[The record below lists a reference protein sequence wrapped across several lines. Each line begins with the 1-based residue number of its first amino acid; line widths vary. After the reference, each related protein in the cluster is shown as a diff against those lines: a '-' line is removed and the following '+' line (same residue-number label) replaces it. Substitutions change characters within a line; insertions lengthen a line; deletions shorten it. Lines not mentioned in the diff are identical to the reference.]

1 MSQGHSPATRLS
13 SPVFLRLTIRLAL
26 TETRLYHTLT
36 SRCHPLPVGADLRVR
51 PINRCI
57 LVICQ
62 QRADTQVRPYI
73 DHKSPRNTY
82 RHPSIQTHSDPHGS
96 FPIPTEQSTNSS
108 RENENSPRRTEIKL
122 RKNEMKLRKNEMKLR
137 KNEMKLRKNEIELRK
152 NFLMPPWRIKK
163 SSQGNC

>member
-1 MSQGHSPATRLS
+1 MSQGHSPATRLF
-13 SPVFLRLTIRLAL
+13 SPVLPRLTIRLAL

-36 SRCHPLPVGADLRVR
+36 SRCHTLPVGADLRVR

-73 DHKSPRNTY
+73 DHKSPRDTY
-82 RHPSIQTHSDPHGS
+82 RHPSIQMLSDLHGC
-96 FPIPTEQSTNSS
+96 FPISTEQSTNSS
-108 RENENSPRRTEIKL
+108 RGNENSPRRTEI
-122 RKNEMKLRKNEMKLR
+122 KLR

-163 SSQGNC
+163 SSQGDC